1 MTIEPNNYPI
11 KTRIYIRSFIQKY
24 MSVLPPDLFMELSKL
39 SLQGT
44 CAHITTSTIIEL
56 DRRLAERKVK
66 DKALSDCVRL
76 NNKGKEYEKAGKI
89 TLAIRT
95 YEKNITGDCYPATH
109 SFDRLMVLYR
119 KQKEYDKELAV
130 IEKALAVFNVADLR
144 NKYEK
149 RKQKVM
155 ELTNKTSK
163 I

>member
-1 MTIEPNNYPI
+1 MSINPNNYPI
-11 KTRIYIRSFIQKY
+11 KTRIYIRSFIRKY
-24 MSVLPPDLFMELSKL
+24 MSVLPPDLFMELNKL

-56 DRRLAERKVK
+56 DRRLAERKAK
-66 DKALSDCVRL
+66 DKALSDCARL

-95 YEKNITGDCYPATH
+95 YEKNIAGNCYPATH

-130 IEKALAVFNVADLR
+130 IEKALMVFDIEDLLS
-144 NKYEK
+144 KYKK

-155 ELTNKTSK
+155 ELINKQSK
-163 I
+163 

>member
-1 MTIEPNNYPI
+1 MAIDPNNFPI
-11 KTRIYIRSFIQKY
+11 KTRIYIHSFMRKY
-24 MSVLPPDLFMELSKL
+24 MSVLPPDLFMELSKR

-56 DRRLAERKVK
+56 DRRLAERKAK
-66 DKALSDCVRL
+66 DKALSDCARL

-95 YEKNITGDCYPATH
+95 YEKNIAGDCYPATH

-130 IEKALAVFNVADLR
+130 IEKALMVFDIEDLR
-144 NKYEK
+144 SKYKK

-155 ELTNKTSK
+155 ELINKQSK
-163 I
+163 

>member
-1 MTIEPNNYPI
+1 MSINPNNYPI
-11 KTRIYIRSFIQKY
+11 KTRIYIRSFIRKY
-24 MSVLPPDLFMELSKL
+24 MSVLPPDLFMELNKL

-44 CAHITTSTIIEL
+44 CAHITTNTIIEL
-56 DRRLAERKVK
+56 DRRLAERKAK
-66 DKALSDCVRL
+66 DKALSDCARL

-95 YEKNITGDCYPATH
+95 YEKNIAGDCYPATH

-130 IEKALAVFNVADLR
+130 IEKALMVFGIEDLR
-144 NKYEK
+144 SKYKK

-155 ELTNKTSK
+155 ELINKQSK
-163 I
+163 

>member
-1 MTIEPNNYPI
+1 MAIDPNNFPI
-11 KTRIYIRSFIQKY
+11 KTRIYIHSFMRKY

-56 DRRLAERKVK
+56 DRRLAERKAK
-66 DKALSDCVRL
+66 DKALSDCARL

-95 YEKNITGDCYPATH
+95 YEKNIAGDCYPATH

-130 IEKALAVFNVADLR
+130 IEKALMVFDIEDLR
-144 NKYEK
+144 SKYKK

-155 ELTNKTSK
+155 ELINKQSK
-163 I
+163 

>member
-1 MTIEPNNYPI
+1 MAIDSNNYPI
-11 KTRIYIRSFIQKY
+11 KTRIYIRSFIRKY
-24 MSVLPPDLFMELSKL
+24 MSVLPPDLFMELNKL

-56 DRRLAERKVK
+56 DRRLAERKAK
-66 DKALSDCVRL
+66 DKALSDCARL

-95 YEKNITGDCYPATH
+95 YEKNIAGNCYPATH

-130 IEKALAVFNVADLR
+130 IEKALMVFDIEDLLS
-144 NKYEK
+144 KYENRK
-149 RKQKVM
+149 RKVV
-155 ELTNKTSK
+155 ELINKQNK
-163 I
+163 